1 MTYGVLFAV
10 FGVSSPI
17 VYIAVAL
24 VAFLL
29 FGNRLPSVMRS
40 LGRSVVEF
48 KKGVAGVEEEID
60 GVVRSVDEKA
70 KSEMKTEAKE
80 A

>member
-1 MTYGVLFAV
+1 MSGFLFAWL
-10 FGVSSPI
+10 VSSPVTVVI
-17 VYIAVAL
+17 VGI

-48 KKGVAGVEEEID
+48 KKGVNGIEDDID
-60 GVVRSVDEKA
+60 EAVRTADEKA
-70 KSEMKTEAKE
+70 KPKKE
-80 A
+80 ES